1 MKTPWTAGP
10 WRIGLYGDV
19 NGMQFDVIAKM
30 PEEGAGEQTI
40 LTTINGRRP
49 ETEDKAN
56 ATLAAAAPEL
66 YETLVW
72 ALAEIDKHE
81 RDYHHTTPDQNVAAA
96 EALLQKANPER
107 PTDGQ

>member
-10 WRIGLYGDV
+10 WKIGLYGDV

-40 LTTINGRRP
+40 LTTINGPRP

-56 ATLAAAAPEL
+56 ATLAAAAPKMYAALSALIAWEDDKPLSYCAWGEL
-66 YETLVW
+66 RN
-72 ALAEIDKHE
+72 AGRA
-81 RDYHHTTPDQNVAAA
+81 
-96 EALLQKANPER
+96 ALLEADPER